1 MNTEVPEW
9 MKPSK
14 SGVIL
19 TGKQREGPDGTKQ
32 TYLEVLE
39 LGKKI
44 DSTVLNWLFRL
55 YLKTGVPMKIQIGG
69 GYNLYGNDSFF
80 DMHTG

>member
-19 TGKQREGPDGTKQ
+19 TGKQRDSPDGTKQ

-55 YLKTGVPMKIQIGG
+55 YLRTGVPIKVQIDG
-69 GYNLYGNDSFF
+69 GYNWYCTTEFF
-80 DMHTG
+80 QEVK